1 MELQDGFYVNLG
13 IGMPTL
19 IPNFLPEGRNVWL
32 QSENGIL
39 GMGPLPTRAQMDADI
54 INAGKETGRSSTLSL
69 RLLGKDSLCD
79 LRFYSIVTL
88 MPGAAT
94 FDSVESFTMIRGG
107 HVDVSVLGVSQ
118 RNPSYHRTYP

>member
-54 INAGKETGRSSTLSL
+54 INAGKETGRLSTLSF
-69 RLLGKDSLCD
+69 RCWKKPAYAI
-79 LRFYSIVTL
+79 F
-88 MPGAAT
+88 
-94 FDSVESFTMIRGG
+94 
-107 HVDVSVLGVSQ
+107 VSD
-118 RNPSYHRTYP
+118 R